1 MRTNNLDELLRTIE
15 QIRVEKYPH
24 IPKELVEQIIV
35 EEFNNQ
41 DSRVK
46 ASEQVSKIVST
57 FLDSKG
63 E

>member
-46 ASEQVSKIVST
+46 ASEQVNKIVST
-57 FLDSKG
+57 FLDGKG